1 MNRRTKLVQLCVE
14 IIVFSC
20 FPPRTVSHLSQY
32 ESAGAEDLKEV
43 SAAYVKLRKEIEGKK
58 WALKELEESAGAK

>member
-1 MNRRTKLVQLCVE
+1 MSSFV
-14 IIVFSC
+14 